1 MGTNKWADTNALA
14 NVATGLAI
22 CSMVPFFFGMVDT
35 NIGCIPW
42 MLCALPFVIIAVIG
56 CFINGDVVGGTANAI
71 LTGICLFG
79 NLYQALI
86 TLITSYHGMPDN
98 LRQALVM
105 GDGAAYLGSA
115 VFCGSVAW
123 LAWKANKAQSIAVI
137 FPTVAFFLLFLMQMG
152 IAGPFGVIPG
162 TCFTIFATWLIY
174 SGIAIMIHQATGH
187 QLLPYILASN
197 IKEVGK

>member
-1 MGTNKWADTNALA
+1 MMEKNRWADTNALA

-22 CSMVPFFFGMVDT
+22 YSLVPFFFGMVDT

-56 CFINGDVVGGTANAI
+56 CFQNGDVVGGTANAI

-86 TLITSYHGMPDN
+86 TLVTSTSGLPDH

-105 GDGAAYLGSA
+105 GDGAADLGA
-115 VFCGSVAW
+115 ALFCGSVAW
-123 LAWKANKAQSIAVI
+123 LAWKANKAQSVAVM

-152 IAGPFGVIPG
+152 IAGPFGVLPG
-162 TCFTIFATWLIY
+162 SCFTIFATWLIY
-174 SGIAIMIHQATGH
+174 SGIAIMFHQATG
-187 QLLPYILASN
+187 QQVLPYVIASKN
-197 IKEVGK
+197 